1 MNICNKGINH
11 RQLLLENLNSILDK
25 TIGDITELPI

>member
-11 RQLLLENLNSILDK
+11 RQLLLVENLNSILDK
-25 TIGDITELPI
+25 TIGDITE